1 MLNNFSC
8 RSPLETSSVFWKSGE
23 NFNMEELINSML
35 VGYNFTKNFNV
46 DIVVEFSEM
55 AKTISTAVS
64 LGKFI
69 DQLLLKVIGLQEKR
83 TGCLIL

>member
-1 MLNNFSC
+1 
-8 RSPLETSSVFWKSGE
+8 
-23 NFNMEELINSML
+23 
-35 VGYNFTKNFNV
+35 
-46 DIVVEFSEM
+46 M

-83 TGCLIL
+83 TGHLIL

>member
-1 MLNNFSC
+1 
-8 RSPLETSSVFWKSGE
+8 
-23 NFNMEELINSML
+23 
-35 VGYNFTKNFNV
+35 
-46 DIVVEFSEM
+46 M

-83 TGCLIL
+83 TGCLILWRNKESRFLLDTLQSKKKKIKKKFLDAPNILKKS

>member
-1 MLNNFSC
+1 
-8 RSPLETSSVFWKSGE
+8 
-23 NFNMEELINSML
+23 
-35 VGYNFTKNFNV
+35 
-46 DIVVEFSEM
+46 M

-69 DQLLLKVIGLQEKR
+69 DQLLLKVIKKKKKR